1 MTVRKGSFRQSKG
14 KRKVR
19 AKVKTMEE
27 TKVGVFLSDCGGQ
40 IAKILDFEAL
50 TNFVK
55 GVPGVTLVARGSEFW
70 RGEGLKT
77 IVDAVKAKKINRVVV
92 AESIP
97 KISEVAI
104 AKAVEEAGLN
114 PYMVEVIDLKDHCA
128 WPHKDTPQEATEK
141 AKAMLLAAIEKAKL
155 QEPIEKAEFPAV
167 KSVLVIGGGL
177 AGMQAAEDLAD
188 MGFQVYLVEKEP
200 FLGGLA
206 AKAVRFFPTD
216 DCAICIQSPTT
227 NLKAVAQTSRKC
239 VYRSGFSEIPN
250 LNVLTNA
257 KVVKV
262 VGEPGNF
269 HVTVERKPRYVNEK
283 KCVAC
288 DLCTSVCPVE
298 VPDEYNAKL
307 TKRKAIYINK
317 PLVYPPA
324 YAIDAKACKFHECAK
339 CVEICPTKAI
349 ELDQKPE
356 QVTLN
361 VGSIIVATGFRE
373 YDPSVIKEYHYGEYP
388 DVITHLELARMLDAF
403 GPTKGVPVKPSN
415 MKPAK
420 RIVFVQCVGS
430 RDRRWNPY
438 CSSICCMIS
447 LKHATMIKEAFPDAD
462 VTICYIDIR
471 TTGREHEYYYERAR
485 EMGVKFVKGR
495 PSEIIHDPATDTLI
509 VEVEDEL
516 LRRLMELEAD
526 LVVLATAM
534 VPSEDTKE
542 LAQILGLELDHDG
555 FFKEYN
561 AKLRPTET
569 KRRGIFICGGA
580 VFPKDAPTTSLHA
593 HSAAVKAA
601 KFLMNG
607 KIVKDLKV
615 AVVNQDYCGNC
626 QFCPVTCPYG
636 AITLEPKG
644 EGHFAAKVSEI
655 ICEGCGVCVG
665 TCPVGAIELRHLK
678 PSQIT
683 AQIKALLSV
692 NGTSKPLVLALS
704 CSECGHAAIDS
715 SGMAMMSYP
724 ANVRVLR
731 VPCTGII
738 QVQHILEAFK
748 VGAQGVM
755 VVGCKPDGCHY
766 EVGSQKAKQKV
777 ELAKALLGAYGIEP
791 ERLEMFNLVFI
802 EGDKFAEAAKTMTE
816 KVEKLGLLQLA

>member
-1 MTVRKGSFRQSKG
+1 MTARRSSSRQLKG
-14 KRKVR
+14 KRRVR
-19 AKVKTMEE
+19 AKVKAMEE
-27 TKVGVFLSDCGGQ
+27 AKVGVFLSDCGGQ
-40 IAKILDFEAL
+40 IAKILDFEEL

-55 GVPGVTLVARGSEFW
+55 NVQGVAFVAVGNEFW
-70 RGEGLKT
+70 RGRGLQT
-77 IVDAVKAKKINRVVV
+77 IVDTVKAKKINRVVV

-97 KISEVAI
+97 KISEIAI

-114 PYMVEVIDLKDHCA
+114 PHLVEVLDLKDHCA
-128 WPHKDTPQEATEK
+128 WPHKDTPREATEK

-155 QEPIEKAEFPAV
+155 LEPIEKAEFPAV
-167 KSVLVIGGGL
+167 KSVLVIGGGI

-188 MGFQVYLVEKEP
+188 MGFQVYIVEKEP

-227 NLKAVAQTSRKC
+227 DLKTVTHTSRKC

-262 VGEPGNF
+262 EGGPGNF

-298 VPDEYNAKL
+298 VPDEYDAKL
-307 TKRKAIYINK
+307 SKRKAIYINK

-324 YAIDAKACKFHECAK
+324 YVIDAKACKFHECAK
-339 CVEICPTKAI
+339 CVAVCPTKAI

-356 QVTLN
+356 FVTLN

-403 GPTKGVPVKPSN
+403 GPTNGVPVRPSDR
-415 MKPAK
+415 KPAK
-420 RIVFVQCVGS
+420 RIAFVQCVGS

-447 LKHATMIKEAFPDAD
+447 LKHATLIKSAFPDAD

-471 TTGREHEYYYERAR
+471 TTGREHEYYYEKAR

-495 PSEIIHDPATDTLI
+495 PSEIIHDPATNTLV

-516 LRRLMELEAD
+516 LRRLLELEAD

-542 LAQILGLELDHDG
+542 LAQILGLELDQDG

-569 KRRGIFICGGA
+569 KRRGIYLCGGA
-580 VFPKDAPTTSLHA
+580 VFPKDAPTASLHA

-615 AVVNQDYCGNC
+615 AVVNGDYCGNC

-636 AITLEPKG
+636 AISLEPQG
-644 EGHFAAKVSEI
+644 DGHFVAKVSELL
-655 ICEGCGVCVG
+655 CEGCGVCVG

-678 PSQIT
+678 PSQIS

-692 NGTSKPLVLALS
+692 NGTSKPLVLAFS
-704 CSECGHAAIDS
+704 CSECGHAAVDS

-731 VPCTGII
+731 VPCTGVI

-748 VGAQGVM
+748 AGAQGVM
-755 VVGCKPDGCHY
+755 VVGCKPNGCHY

-777 ELAKALLGAYGIEP
+777 EMAKVLLKTYGIEP
-791 ERLEMFNLVFI
+791 ERLEMLNLVFI
-802 EGDKFAEAAKTMTE
+802 EGDKFTEAAKAMTE
-816 KVEKLGLLQLA
+816 RVERLGALQLA